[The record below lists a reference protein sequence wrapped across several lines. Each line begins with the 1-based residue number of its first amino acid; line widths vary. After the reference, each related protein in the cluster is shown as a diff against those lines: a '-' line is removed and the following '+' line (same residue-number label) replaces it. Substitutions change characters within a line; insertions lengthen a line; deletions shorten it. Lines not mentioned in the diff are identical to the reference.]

1 MSRSRKKTPI
11 WKQRNDKDFKRY
23 SNKMIR
29 HTDIAS
35 GAAFK
40 RVMNPY
46 DICDWRF
53 PPVDDDDKKKAARK

>member
-1 MSRSRKKTPI
+1 MSRSYKKTAI

-35 GAAFK
+35 GSAFK
-40 RVMNPY
+40 RIMETW
-46 DICDWRF
+46 DICDFKKRIK
-53 PPVDDDDKKKAARK
+53 DKDREKIAKRK